1 MIGEPESLKLS
12 DKTTVEVGVLD
23 GYELG
28 LADLI
33 TAKLIG
39 SDMLTKEGGGTVPI
53 MEMILINMRA
63 YAVCSIRKINGEAM
77 NPLANRATWARTAA
91 KLGPKEYNVLQA
103 WASNVYNPDEGELK
117 KALTD
122 PSLEALP
129 PS

>member
-12 DKTTVEVGVLD
+12 DTTTVEVGVLD

-63 YAVCSIRKINGEAM
+63 YAVCSIRKLNGEVM
-77 NPLANRATWARTAA
+77 TPLANRASWARTAS
-91 KLGPKEYNVLQA
+91 KLSPREYNALQA
-103 WASNVYNPDEGELK
+103 WASKIYNPDEGEIK
-117 KALTD
+117 KALSD
-122 PSLEALP
+122 QSSEALP